1 MSNLNIYQIEK
12 EYLELANELIE
23 SGGEVSPE
31 LELQL
36 TINQDQLEQK
46 ARGYGFVVKQMESD
60 VLIIDAEIKR
70 LGELKKARLKTIER
84 LETTVSNAMQLYQ
97 INKLETPTLK
107 ISFRKSESVEI
118 DDESAISFAYL
129 KEKITY
135 TIDKAMIKE
144 AIKKGEV
151 VIGARLQQNQ
161 NIQIK

>member
-12 EYLELANELIE
+12 EYLELANQLIE

-36 TINQDQLEQK
+36 TINQEQLEQK

-60 VLIIDAEIKR
+60 VSIIDAEIER
-70 LGELKKARLKTIER
+70 LKGLKNSRLKTIER

-97 INKLETPTLK
+97 INRLETPTLK

-118 DDESAISFAYL
+118 DNEADIPAQFL

-135 TIDKAMIKE
+135 TIDKTAIKE

>member
-1 MSNLNIYQIEK
+1 MSNLNIYQIEQ
-12 EYLELANELIE
+12 EYLNLANQLIE
-23 SGGEVSPE
+23 SGGECSPE

-60 VLIIDAEIKR
+60 ISIIDAEIKR
-70 LGELKKARLKTIER
+70 LGELKKSRLKTIDR

-97 INKLETPTLK
+97 IEKLETTTLK

-118 DDESAISFAYL
+118 DNEGDIPAQFL

-135 TIDKAMIKE
+135 TIDKVAIKE

-151 VIGARLQQNQ
+151 VIGARLQQNK

>member
-12 EYLELANELIE
+12 EYLDLANQLIE
-23 SGGEVSPE
+23 SGGECSPE

-36 TINQDQLEQK
+36 TINQEQLEQK

-60 VLIIDAEIKR
+60 ISIIDAEIKR
-70 LGELKKARLKTIER
+70 LGELKKARLKTIDR
-84 LETTVSNAMQLYQ
+84 LEATVSNAMQLYQ
-97 INKLETPTLK
+97 INRLETPTLK

-135 TIDKAMIKE
+135 TIDKVAIKE

-151 VIGARLQQNQ
+151 VAGARLQVNQ

>member
-1 MSNLNIYQIEK
+1 MSNLNIFQIES
-12 EYLELANELIE
+12 EYLELANQLIE
-23 SGGEVSPE
+23 SGGECSPE

-46 ARGYGFVVKQMESD
+46 ARGYGFVVKQMENDIS
-60 VLIIDAEIKR
+60 IIDAEIKR
-70 LGELKKARLKTIER
+70 LNELKKSRLKTIDR

-97 INKLETPTLK
+97 IEKLETPTLK
-107 ISFRKSESVEI
+107 ISFRKSESIEI
-118 DDESAISFAYL
+118 DNEGDIPAQFL

-135 TIDKAMIKE
+135 TIDKVAIKE

-151 VIGARLQQNQ
+151 VIGARLQQNK

>member
-12 EYLELANELIE
+12 EYLELVNQLIE
-23 SGGEVSPE
+23 SGGECSPE

-36 TINQDQLEQK
+36 TINQEQLEQK

-60 VLIIDAEIKR
+60 ISIIDAEIKR

-84 LETTVSNAMQLYQ
+84 LETTVSNAMQLYD
-97 INKLETPTLK
+97 INRLETPTLK

-118 DDESAISFAYL
+118 DNEAEIPAQFL

-135 TIDKAMIKE
+135 TIDKVAIKE

-151 VIGARLQQNQ
+151 VIGARLQVNQ

>member
-1 MSNLNIYQIEK
+1 MSNLNIFQIEQ
-12 EYLELANELIE
+12 EYLNLANQLIE
-23 SGGEVSPE
+23 SGGECSPE

-60 VLIIDAEIKR
+60 ISIIDAEIKR
-70 LGELKKARLKTIER
+70 LGELKKARLKTIDR

-97 INKLETPTLK
+97 IEKLETPTLK

-118 DDESAISFAYL
+118 DDEKAISFMYL

-135 TIDKAMIKE
+135 TVDKVAIKE
-144 AIKKGEV
+144 AIKKGELV
-151 VIGARLQQNQ
+151 SGARLQQNK

>member
-12 EYLELANELIE
+12 EYLELANQLIE
-23 SGGEVSPE
+23 SGGECTPE

-36 TINQDQLEQK
+36 TINQEQLEQK

-60 VLIIDAEIKR
+60 VSIIDAEIER
-70 LGELKKARLKTIER
+70 LKGLKKSREKTIER

-118 DDESAISFAYL
+118 DNEAEIPAQFL
-129 KEKITY
+129 KEKTTY
-135 TIDKAMIKE
+135 TIDKTAIKE

-151 VIGARLQQNQ
+151 VIGARLQINQ

>member
-12 EYLELANELIE
+12 EYLEFANQLIE
-23 SGGEVSPE
+23 SGGECSPE

-36 TINQDQLEQK
+36 TINQEQLEQK

-60 VLIIDAEIKR
+60 VSIIDAEIKR

-135 TIDKAMIKE
+135 TIDKTAIKE

-151 VIGARLQQNQ
+151 VAGARLQINQ

>member
-12 EYLELANELIE
+12 EYLELANQLIE
-23 SGGEVSPE
+23 SGGECSPE

-60 VLIIDAEIKR
+60 VSIIDAEIER
-70 LGELKKARLKTIER
+70 LKGLKNSRLKTIER
-84 LETTVSNAMQLYQ
+84 LETTVSNAMQLHQ

-135 TIDKAMIKE
+135 TIDKKAIKE

-151 VIGARLQQNQ
+151 VIGARLQINQ

>member
-12 EYLELANELIE
+12 EYLELANQLIE
-23 SGGEVSPE
+23 SGGECSPE

-36 TINQDQLEQK
+36 TINQEQLEQK

-60 VLIIDAEIKR
+60 VSIIDAEIKR

-84 LETTVSNAMQLYQ
+84 LETTVSQAMQLYQ
-97 INKLETPTLK
+97 INRLETPTLK

-135 TIDKAMIKE
+135 TIDKTAIKE

-151 VIGARLQQNQ
+151 VAGARLQVNQ

>member
-12 EYLELANELIE
+12 EYLELANQLIE
-23 SGGEVSPE
+23 SGGECSPE

-36 TINQDQLEQK
+36 TINQEQLEQK

-60 VLIIDAEIKR
+60 VSIIDAEIER
-70 LGELKKARLKTIER
+70 LKGLKKSREKTIER
-84 LETTVSNAMQLYQ
+84 LETTLSNAMQLYE

-118 DDESAISFAYL
+118 DNEAEIPAQFL
-129 KEKITY
+129 KEKTTY
-135 TIDKAMIKE
+135 TIDKTAIKE

-151 VIGARLQQNQ
+151 VIGARLQVNQ

>member
-1 MSNLNIYQIEK
+1 MSNLNIYKIEK
-12 EYLELANELIE
+12 EYLELANQLIE
-23 SGGEVSPE
+23 SGGECSPE

-36 TINQDQLEQK
+36 TINQEQLEQK

-60 VLIIDAEIKR
+60 VSIIDAEIKR

-84 LETTVSNAMQLYQ
+84 LETTVSQAMQLYQ
-97 INKLETPTLK
+97 INRLETPTLK

-151 VIGARLQQNQ
+151 VAGARLQINQ

>member
-12 EYLELANELIE
+12 EYLELANQLIE
-23 SGGEVSPE
+23 SGGECSPE

-36 TINQDQLEQK
+36 TINQEQLEQK

-60 VLIIDAEIKR
+60 VSIIDAEIKR

-84 LETTVSNAMQLYQ
+84 LETTVSQAMQLYQ
-97 INKLETPTLK
+97 INRLETPTLK

-151 VIGARLQQNQ
+151 VAGARLQINQ

>member
-12 EYLELANELIE
+12 EYLELANQLIE
-23 SGGEVSPE
+23 SGGECSPE

-36 TINQDQLEQK
+36 TINQEQLEQK

-70 LGELKKARLKTIER
+70 LGELKKARIKTIER

-97 INKLETPTLK
+97 INRLETPTLK

-118 DDESAISFAYL
+118 DNEADIPAQFL

-135 TIDKAMIKE
+135 TIDKVAIKE

-151 VIGARLQQNQ
+151 VIGARLQVNQ

>member
-1 MSNLNIYQIEK
+1 MSNLNIYQIEQ
-12 EYLELANELIE
+12 EYLNLANQLIE
-23 SGGEVSPE
+23 SGGECSPE

-46 ARGYGFVVKQMESD
+46 ARGYGFVVKQMENDIS
-60 VLIIDAEIKR
+60 IIDAEIKR
-70 LGELKKARLKTIER
+70 LSELKKSRLKTIDR

-97 INKLETPTLK
+97 IEKLETPTLK

-118 DDESAISFAYL
+118 DNEGDIPAQFL

-135 TIDKAMIKE
+135 TIDKVAIKE

-151 VIGARLQQNQ
+151 VIGARLQQNK

>member
-1 MSNLNIYQIEK
+1 MSNLNLYQIEK
-12 EYLELANELIE
+12 EYLELANQLIE
-23 SGGEVSPE
+23 SGGECSPE

-36 TINQDQLEQK
+36 TINQEQLEQK

-60 VLIIDAEIKR
+60 VSIIDAEIERLKR
-70 LGELKKARLKTIER
+70 LKNSRLKTIER

-97 INKLETPTLK
+97 INRLETPTLK

-118 DDESAISFAYL
+118 DNEADIPAQFL
-129 KEKITY
+129 KEKTTY
-135 TIDKAMIKE
+135 TIDKTAIKE

-151 VIGARLQQNQ
+151 VIGARLQVNQ

>member
-1 MSNLNIYQIEK
+1 MSNLNIFQIESQ
-12 EYLELANELIE
+12 YLELANQLIE
-23 SGGEVSPE
+23 SGGECSPE

-60 VLIIDAEIKR
+60 ISIIDAEIKR
-70 LGELKKARLKTIER
+70 LGELKKSRQKTIDR

-97 INKLETPTLK
+97 IEKLETPTLK
-107 ISFRKSESVEI
+107 ISFRKSESIEI
-118 DDESAISFAYL
+118 DNEADIPAQFL

-135 TIDKAMIKE
+135 SIDKVAIKE

-151 VIGARLQQNQ
+151 VIGARLQQNK

>member
-12 EYLELANELIE
+12 EYLELANQLIE
-23 SGGEVSPE
+23 SGGECSPE

-36 TINQDQLEQK
+36 TINQEQLEQK

-60 VLIIDAEIKR
+60 VTIIDAEIKR
-70 LGELKKARLKTIER
+70 LNELKKARLKTIDR
-84 LETTVSNAMQLYQ
+84 LETTVSQAMQLYQ
-97 INKLETPTLK
+97 INRLETPTLK

-151 VIGARLQQNQ
+151 VAGARLQQNQ

>member
-1 MSNLNIYQIEK
+1 MSNLNIYQIER
-12 EYLELANELIE
+12 EYLELANQLIE
-23 SGGEVSPE
+23 SGGECSPE

-60 VLIIDAEIKR
+60 VSIIDAEIER
-70 LGELKKARLKTIER
+70 LKGLKKSREKTIER

-118 DDESAISFAYL
+118 DNEAEIPAQFL
-129 KEKITY
+129 KEKTTY
-135 TIDKAMIKE
+135 IIDKTAIKE

-151 VIGARLQQNQ
+151 VIGARLQVNQ

>member
-12 EYLELANELIE
+12 EYLELANQLIE
-23 SGGEVSPE
+23 SGGECSPE

-36 TINQDQLEQK
+36 TINQEQLEQK

-60 VLIIDAEIKR
+60 VSIIDAEIKR

-84 LETTVSNAMQLYQ
+84 LETTVANAMQLYQ
-97 INKLETPTLK
+97 INRLETPTLK

-135 TIDKAMIKE
+135 TIDKTAIKE

-151 VIGARLQQNQ
+151 VAGARLQINQ

>member
-1 MSNLNIYQIEK
+1 MSNLNIYQIEQ
-12 EYLELANELIE
+12 EYLNLANQLIE
-23 SGGEVSPE
+23 SGGECSPE

-60 VLIIDAEIKR
+60 VSIIDAEIKR
-70 LGELKKARLKTIER
+70 LGELKKARLRTIER

-97 INKLETPTLK
+97 INRLETPTLK

-118 DDESAISFAYL
+118 DNEAEIPAKFLSV
-129 KEKITY
+129 KTTY
-135 TIDKAMIKE
+135 TIDKAMIKD

-151 VIGARLQQNQ
+151 VIGARLQINQ

>member
-12 EYLELANELIE
+12 EYLELANQLIE

-36 TINQDQLEQK
+36 TINQEQLEQK

-70 LGELKKARLKTIER
+70 LGELKKARLKTMQK

-118 DDESAISFAYL
+118 DNEADIPAQFL

-135 TIDKAMIKE
+135 TIDKVAIKE

-151 VIGARLQQNQ
+151 VIGARLQVNQ

>member
-12 EYLELANELIE
+12 EYLELANQLIE
-23 SGGEVSPE
+23 SGGECSPE

-36 TINQDQLEQK
+36 TINQEQLEQK

-60 VLIIDAEIKR
+60 VSIIDAEIER
-70 LGELKKARLKTIER
+70 LKGLKKTREKTIER

-97 INKLETPTLK
+97 IQKLETPTLK

-118 DDESAISFAYL
+118 DNEADIPAQFL
-129 KEKITY
+129 KEKTTY
-135 TIDKAMIKE
+135 TIDKTAIKE

-151 VIGARLQQNQ
+151 VIGARLQVNQ

>member
-1 MSNLNIYQIEK
+1 MSNLNIYQIER
-12 EYLELANELIE
+12 EYLELANQLIE

-36 TINQDQLEQK
+36 TINQEQLEQK

-60 VLIIDAEIKR
+60 VSIIDAEIER
-70 LGELKKARLKTIER
+70 LKGLKKSREKTIER

-97 INKLETPTLK
+97 IQKLETPTLK

-118 DDESAISFAYL
+118 DNEADIPAQFL

-135 TIDKAMIKE
+135 TIDKTAIKE

-151 VIGARLQQNQ
+151 VIGARLQVNQ

>member
-12 EYLELANELIE
+12 EYLELANQLIE
-23 SGGEVSPE
+23 SGGECSPE

-36 TINQDQLEQK
+36 TINQEQLEQK

-60 VLIIDAEIKR
+60 VSIIDAEIER
-70 LGELKKARLKTIER
+70 LKGLKKTREKTIER

-118 DDESAISFAYL
+118 DNEADIPAQFL
-129 KEKITY
+129 KEKTTY
-135 TIDKAMIKE
+135 TIDKTAIKE

-151 VIGARLQQNQ
+151 VIGARLQVNQ

>member
-1 MSNLNIYQIEK
+1 MSNLNIFQIEK
-12 EYLELANELIE
+12 EYLELANQLIE
-23 SGGEVSPE
+23 SGGECSPE

-60 VLIIDAEIKR
+60 VSIIDAEIKR

-84 LETTVSNAMQLYQ
+84 LETNVSQAMQLYQ
-97 INKLETPTLK
+97 INRLETPTLK

-118 DDESAISFAYL
+118 DNEAEIPAQFL
-129 KEKITY
+129 KAKTTY
-135 TIDKAMIKE
+135 TIDKTAIKE

-151 VIGARLQQNQ
+151 VAGARLQINQ

>member
-1 MSNLNIYQIEK
+1 MSNLNIFQIEQ
-12 EYLELANELIE
+12 EYLNLANQLIE
-23 SGGEVSPE
+23 SGGECSPE
-31 LELQL
+31 IELEL

-46 ARGYGFVVKQMESD
+46 ARGYGFVVKQMENDIS
-60 VLIIDAEIKR
+60 IIDAEIKR
-70 LGELKKARLKTIER
+70 LGELKKSRQKTIDR

-97 INKLETPTLK
+97 IEKLETPTLK

-118 DDESAISFAYL
+118 DDEKAISFMYL

-135 TIDKAMIKE
+135 TVDKAMIKE

-151 VIGARLQQNQ
+151 VIGARLQQNK

>member
-12 EYLELANELIE
+12 EYLELANQLIE
-23 SGGEVSPE
+23 SGGECSPE

-36 TINQDQLEQK
+36 TINQEQLEQK

-70 LGELKKARLKTIER
+70 LGELKKARLKTMQK

-118 DDESAISFAYL
+118 DNEADIPAQFL

-135 TIDKAMIKE
+135 TIDKVAIKE

-151 VIGARLQQNQ
+151 VIGARLQVNQ